1 MGFLKSPEIPLEGL
15 VKIPLERL
23 IKIPF
28 EGNFCRF
35 PRESEKTRTR
45 AVGFLK
51 TPEIPLE
58 GNFFRFPREAE
69 KSRTKAVRFLKSTEI
84 PLEGLIF
91 HPLHVADW
99 PRVNGAHQLAV
110 DTSAGVSVLDDQ
122 SGPKSLFLSLT
133 PTHVFKIPKLDS
145 SVDADSPWML
155 LQVPSKTSPQIFL
168 MCAPR

>member
-15 VKIPLERL
+15 IKIPLERL
-23 IKIPF
+23 IKTPL
-28 EGNFCRF
+28 EGNFFRF

-91 HPLHVADW
+91 HPLHVVDW
-99 PRVNGAHQLAV
+99 PRVIYSH
-110 DTSAGVSVLDDQ
+110 
-122 SGPKSLFLSLT
+122 
-133 PTHVFKIPKLDS
+133 
-145 SVDADSPWML
+145 L
-155 LQVPSKTSPQIFL
+155 L
-168 MCAPR
+168 

>member
-15 VKIPLERL
+15 IKIPLERL
-23 IKIPF
+23 IKIPL
-28 EGNFCRF
+28 EGNFFRF

-58 GNFFRFPREAE
+58 GKFFRFPREAE

-99 PRVNGAHQLAV
+99 PRVLCPPDRPGMWVTVALKNI
-110 DTSAGVSVLDDQ
+110 SVFILVW
-122 SGPKSLFLSLT
+122 
-133 PTHVFKIPKLDS
+133 HVFMS
-145 SVDADSPWML
+145 SL
-155 LQVPSKTSPQIFL
+155 LI
-168 MCAPR
+168 

>member
-15 VKIPLERL
+15 TKIPLERL
-23 IKIPF
+23 IKIPL
-28 EGNFCRF
+28 EGNFFRF

-51 TPEIPLE
+51 TPEIPLK

-99 PRVNGAHQLAV
+99 PRVHVEA
-110 DTSAGVSVLDDQ
+110 
-122 SGPKSLFLSLT
+122 LSLQPMEQHIIT
-133 PTHVFKIPKLDS
+133 INTMLDVVLQHCFCFVFAFCLVSLHGD
-145 SVDADSPWML
+145 
-155 LQVPSKTSPQIFL
+155 
-168 MCAPR
+168 

>member
-15 VKIPLERL
+15 IKIPLERL
-23 IKIPF
+23 IKIPL
-28 EGNFCRF
+28 EGNFFRF

-69 KSRTKAVRFLKSTEI
+69 KSRTKAVRFIKSTEI

-99 PRVNGAHQLAV
+99 PRVYDAVSLLIFLFLTTDKICNLARLMP
-110 DTSAGVSVLDDQ
+110 SVLKVPNEQ
-122 SGPKSLFLSLT
+122 VYRAAAVTWSILSKPRCCSDPST
-133 PTHVFKIPKLDS
+133 
-145 SVDADSPWML
+145 L
-155 LQVPSKTSPQIFL
+155 LSRTVKGKCGL
-168 MCAPR
+168 

>member
-15 VKIPLERL
+15 IKIPLERL
-23 IKIPF
+23 IKIPL
-28 EGNFCRF
+28 EGNFFRF

-99 PRVNGAHQLAV
+99 PRVGA
-110 DTSAGVSVLDDQ
+110 SARESFR
-122 SGPKSLFLSLT
+122 FLRRH
-133 PTHVFKIPKLDS
+133 PTII
-145 SVDADSPWML
+145 
-155 LQVPSKTSPQIFL
+155 VPSPAIGLVAIEFKVTQFCVPTAFTAESSPVQVQ
-168 MCAPR
+168 

>member
-15 VKIPLERL
+15 IKIPLERL
-23 IKIPF
+23 IKIPL
-28 EGNFCRF
+28 EGNCFRF
-35 PRESEKTRTR
+35 PREEEKTRTR

-84 PLEGLIF
+84 PLKGLIF

-99 PRVNGAHQLAV
+99 PRVYSRVWTNRVRLSILLV
-110 DTSAGVSVLDDQ
+110 VSCT
-122 SGPKSLFLSLT
+122 GKTINPLS
-133 PTHVFKIPKLDS
+133 P
-145 SVDADSPWML
+145 
-155 LQVPSKTSPQIFL
+155 
-168 MCAPR
+168 CAPETLVSRDGFSRPVPRQHAHSPYSD

>member
-15 VKIPLERL
+15 IKIPLERL
-23 IKIPF
+23 IKIPL
-28 EGNFCRF
+28 EDNFFRF
-35 PRESEKTRTR
+35 PRESEKTRTG

-91 HPLHVADW
+91 HALHVADW
-99 PRVNGAHQLAV
+99 PRVTVRGEVNEIATALPLRRVCPPETITCISKCTNNQGGQSKETTRDGRGSGANP
-110 DTSAGVSVLDDQ
+110 SVVKMWSMLCH
-122 SGPKSLFLSLT
+122 
-133 PTHVFKIPKLDS
+133 THVF
-145 SVDADSPWML
+145 V
-155 LQVPSKTSPQIFL
+155 V
-168 MCAPR
+168 